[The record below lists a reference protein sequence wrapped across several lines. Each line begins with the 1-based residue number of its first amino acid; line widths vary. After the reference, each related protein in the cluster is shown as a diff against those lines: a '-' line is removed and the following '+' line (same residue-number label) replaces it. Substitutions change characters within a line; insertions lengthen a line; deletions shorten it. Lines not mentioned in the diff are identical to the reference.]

1 MQANLK
7 VDENLLA
14 QAMEISGIDTQTA
27 VLNFVL
33 KEYLRKDNQKKFLNT
48 EAQISRKAILRKCGV
63 HDDRCTC

>member
-7 VDENLLA
+7 VDESLLA

-33 KEYLRKDNQKKFLNT
+33 KEYLRKDSQKK
-48 EAQISRKAILRKCGV
+48 ILEYRGTNIWEGNIEEM
-63 HDDRCTC
+63 RSAR